1 MRYHVYHGTALAVT
15 FEYGRRP
22 VYHGALG
29 RRVRELLVTP
39 GSSLAAAGFHILPAD
54 ASSGQ
59 DGRPLPDDAAP
70 PRSAAGAHAGT
81 AR

>member
-29 RRVRELLVTP
+29 RRVWELLGAP
-39 GSSLAAAGFHILPAD
+39 GGSLAAAGFHIVPAD
-54 ASSGQ
+54 ASIGP
-59 DGRPLPDDAAP
+59 DGPLLPDAAAP
-70 PRSAAGAHAGT
+70 PSQQASQ
-81 AR
+81 